1 MWLRWSEAIAV
12 QAICKHMAVIRDFRF
27 LEGGSAFD
35 EADVGLPNTPFCS
48 LIPQF
53 NRDLLVMF

>member
-1 MWLRWSEAIAV
+1 
-12 QAICKHMAVIRDFRF
+12 MAVIRDFRF